1 MNAAPPRL
9 LIATNQLWT
18 IAGSEVVA
26 LEIARHFLE
35 LGYQVDVFTSW
46 AEPPMSALFAEAIGR
61 PLIVDP
67 EQVRP
72 FTYDIV
78 YVQHQLLGL
87 FEYGPHPD
95 DREATRIVTGRL
107 ARRSFLESGGWLHDR
122 VLADHVLAN
131 SELTAEHLASVG
143 HGTPTTV
150 FYNAAP
156 AAYFARF
163 QPRPD
168 RPTKILV
175 VTNHRDPALTEAVE
189 LLRQSAEIE
198 RIGGVDRVTLVTP
211 EMIAGADLVV
221 SIGKTIPYA
230 IAGRVPVYV
239 YDRYG
244 GPGYLDPENV
254 HAAARFNFSGRC
266 CERQLPA
273 QEIAAEIIGSYAKG
287 VVFARDAP
295 QSWIDR
301 YYLPRYIPRL
311 TEPALTSNEE
321 KRQRMSE
328 SPFLG
333 QERLLANY
341 VRQSFVHRQHMA
353 VNIWRLEQRVHELEK
368 IEVRPEP
375 VVRLF

>member
-1 MNAAPPRL
+1 APRRL

-26 LEIARHFLE
+26 IELARHFLG
-35 LGYQVDVFTSW
+35 LGYQVDVYTSW
-46 AEPPMSALFAEAIGR
+46 AEQPMAGLFEEAIGK
-61 PLIVDP
+61 PLITDP
-67 EQVRP
+67 ELVRP
-72 FTYDIV
+72 FTYDVV

-87 FEYGPHPD
+87 FDYAPHDD
-95 DREATRIVTGRL
+95 DRAATRIVIGRL
-107 ARRSFLESGGWLHDR
+107 SRRSFLESGGWLHDR

-156 AAYFARF
+156 ASYFAPF

-168 RPTKILV
+168 APAKILV

-189 LLRQSAEIE
+189 LLRPSAEVE
-198 RIGGVDRVTLVTP
+198 RIGGADRVTLVTP

-230 IAGRVPVYV
+230 IAGRVPAYV

-244 GPGYLDPENV
+244 GPGYLDPDNV
-254 HAAARFNFSGRC
+254 HTAARYNFSGRC
-266 CERQLPA
+266 RERQLSA
-273 QEIAAEIIGSYAKG
+273 REIAAEIMGAYAKG
-287 VVFARDAP
+287 VAFARDTP

-301 YYLPRYIPRL
+301 YWLPRYIPRL
-311 TEPALTSNEE
+311 TEPALASNEE
-321 KRQRMSE
+321 KRARMAE
-328 SPFLG
+328 APFLA
-333 QERLLANY
+333 QECMLANY
-341 VRQSFVHRQHMA
+341 VRQSYVHRQRMA
-353 VNIWRLEQRVHELEK
+353 VNIWRLQQRVRELE
-368 IEVRPEP
+368 EP
-375 VVRLF
+375 VV

>member
-1 MNAAPPRL
+1 MTGAPRL

-26 LEIARHFLE
+26 IELARHFLG
-35 LGYQVDVFTSW
+35 LGYQVDAYTNW
-46 AEPPMSALFAEAIGR
+46 AEPPMAGLFEEAIGKK
-61 PLIVDP
+61 LITDP
-67 EQVRP
+67 ELVRP
-72 FTYDIV
+72 FTYDVV

-87 FEYGPHPD
+87 FEYDPHAD
-95 DREATRIVTGRL
+95 DREATRIVIGRL
-107 ARRSFLESGGWLHDR
+107 SRRSFMESGGWLHDR

-156 AAYFARF
+156 ASYFAPF

-168 RPTKILV
+168 KPGKILV

-189 LLRQSAEIE
+189 LLRQSAEIA

-266 CERQLPA
+266 CERQLSA
-273 QEIAAEIIGSYAKG
+273 TEIAAEIIGSYAKG
-287 VVFARDAP
+287 VAFARDAP

-311 TEPALTSNEE
+311 TEPALTGNEE
-321 KRQRMSE
+321 KRQRMRD

-341 VRQSFVHRQHMA
+341 VRQSYVHRQHMA
-353 VNIWRLEQRVHELEK
+353 VNIWRLEQRLRDFEK
-368 IEVRPEP
+368 AEVRPEP

>member
-1 MNAAPPRL
+1 MSGAARL

-18 IAGSEVVA
+18 IGGSEVVA
-26 LEIARHFLE
+26 LELARHFLD
-35 LGYQVDVFTSW
+35 LGYEVDAYTNW
-46 AEPPMSALFAEAIGR
+46 AEPPMAGLFEGAIGKA
-61 PLIVDP
+61 LITDP
-67 EQVRP
+67 EQIRP
-72 FTYDIV
+72 FTYDIA

-87 FEYGPHPD
+87 FDYAPHAD
-95 DREATRIVTGRL
+95 DREETRIVMGRL
-107 ARRSFLESGGWLHDR
+107 SRRSFLESGGWLHDR

-156 AAYFARF
+156 ATYFAPFR
-163 QPRPD
+163 PRPD
-168 RPTKILV
+168 KPGKILV

-189 LLRQSAEIE
+189 LLRESAEVE

-244 GPGYLDPENV
+244 GPGYLDADNV

-266 CERQLPA
+266 CERQLSA
-273 QEIAAEIIGSYAKG
+273 REIATEIITGYSTG
-287 VVFARDAP
+287 VAFARDTP

-311 TEPALTSNEE
+311 TEPALLSNEE
-321 KRQRMSE
+321 KRRRMAE
-328 SPFLG
+328 SPFLA

-341 VRQSFVHRQHMA
+341 VRQSYVHRQRMA
-353 VNIWRLEQRVHELEK
+353 VNIWRLEQRVQALDK
-368 IEVRPEP
+368 PEVRPEP